1 MRTKKL
7 RYTTQ
12 LGRSGRVALPPCD
25 FRIGQ
30 RVFVSVQ
37 NGALVITEHPK
48 PYSEGRRMSL
58 RIKRVNLAAK
68 NVKPNR
74 NTYRAGIGDA

>member
-1 MRTKKL
+1 MKTKKPT
-7 RYTTQ
+7 YTTQ
-12 LGRSGRVALPPCD
+12 LGQGGRVALPPCD

-37 NGALVITEHPK
+37 NDALVLTERPR

-58 RIKRVNLAAK
+58 RIKRVNLAVK
-68 NVKPNR
+68 HVKPNR
-74 NTYRAGIGDA
+74 SVFKIRMECA

>member
-1 MRTKKL
+1 MRSKKPT
-7 RYTTQ
+7 YTTK
-12 LGRSGRVALPPCD
+12 LGRGGRVALPPCD

-37 NGALVITEHPK
+37 NTALVIAERPR

-58 RIKRVNLAAK
+58 RIKRVNLTAK
-68 NVKPNR
+68 YVKPNR
-74 NTYRAGIGDA
+74 NTFRAGIGDA

>member
-1 MRTKKL
+1 MKTKKPT
-7 RYTTQ
+7 YTRQ
-12 LGRSGRVALPPCD
+12 LVRGGRVALPPCD

-37 NGALVITEHPK
+37 NDALVITEHPR

-58 RIKRVNLAAK
+58 RIKRVNLAVKHA
-68 NVKPNR
+68 KPNR
-74 NTYRAGIGDA
+74 RVFKTRMECA

>member
-1 MRTKKL
+1 MKTKKPT
-7 RYTTQ
+7 YMTQ
-12 LGRSGRVALPPCD
+12 LVRGGRVALPPCD

-37 NGALVITEHPK
+37 NDALVITERPR

-58 RIKRVNLAAK
+58 RIKQINLAAK
-68 NVKPNR
+68 HVKPNR
-74 NTYRAGIGDA
+74 NTFRAGIGDA